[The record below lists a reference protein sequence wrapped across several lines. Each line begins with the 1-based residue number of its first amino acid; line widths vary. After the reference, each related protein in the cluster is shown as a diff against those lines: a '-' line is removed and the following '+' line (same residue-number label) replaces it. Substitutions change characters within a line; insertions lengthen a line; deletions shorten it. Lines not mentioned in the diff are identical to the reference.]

1 MSVWAEQSRQ
11 TAADERVTAMN
22 ADLQPL
28 SEESATPE
36 YSFDADAP
44 KRALT
49 DRWSELLAYRY
60 LLRNLVVRDLK
71 ARYKNSV
78 LGILWSVLNPLFLM
92 VVFTVL
98 FSVMG
103 NNQIRDYP
111 IFVLVGLIPWNF
123 FNGAMLSGTTS
134 VTGNSSLIKKVYF
147 PRELMPTSALLSNL
161 VNFGFSFIVLVIFLY
176 VFGIG
181 LTVHALW
188 VPAILLT
195 QLIFTLGL
203 ILLLSSLTVFYGDV
217 LMILE
222 VVMLAWFFL
231 TPIFYSLDMFGSSVS
246 MLGITF
252 SPAQVMRWVNPMA
265 SIIDGY
271 RTVLWGT
278 YESAGPVSMNPAF
291 LFRTFLTSLI
301 VLAFGYGMF
310 ARLEP
315 AFGEKL

>member
-1 MSVWAEQSRQ
+1 MSSESRPSAGGG
-11 TAADERVTAMN
+11 TPTYLYN
-22 ADLQPL
+22 ANRRRGDWRGKWRDLRQ
-28 SEESATPE
+28 
-36 YSFDADAP
+36 
-44 KRALT
+44 
-49 DRWSELLAYRY
+49 YRY

-78 LGILWSVLNPLFLM
+78 LGILWSILNPLFLM
-92 VVFTVL
+92 VVFTIL
-98 FSVMG
+98 FSVLA

-111 IFVLVGLIPWNF
+111 IFVLTGLIPWNF
-123 FNGAMLSGTTS
+123 FSGALTSGTTS
-134 VTGNSSLIKKVYF
+134 ITGNSGLVKKVYF
-147 PRELMPTSALLSNL
+147 PRELLPAAALLSNL
-161 VNFGFSFIVLVIFLY
+161 VNFLFAFLVLVVFLY

-203 ILLLSSLTVFYGDV
+203 CLLLGSLTVFYRDV

-231 TPIFYSLDMFGSSVS
+231 TPVFYSLELFGQTVTL
-246 MLGITF
+246 LGVTF
-252 SPAQVMRWVNPMA
+252 NPAQVMRWLNPMA

-278 YESAGPVSMNPAF
+278 YDSGGPAAMYPVY
-291 LFRTFLTSLI
+291 LLRTFITSII
-301 VLAFGYGMF
+301 VLITGYAVF
-310 ARLEP
+310 LRLNP
-315 AFGEKL
+315 LFGEKL

>member
-1 MSVWAEQSRQ
+1 
-11 TAADERVTAMN
+11 MN

-28 SEESATPE
+28 SEESAAPE
-36 YSFDADAP
+36 YSYNADAP
-44 KRALT
+44 RRSWRVRL
-49 DRWSELLAYRY
+49 DELRTYRY

-92 VVFTVL
+92 VVFTIL
-98 FSVMG
+98 FSFWSTG
-103 NNQIRDYP
+103 DIRDYP

-123 FNGAMLSGTTS
+123 FNGAMISGTTS
-134 VTGNSSLIKKVYF
+134 VTGNASLIKKVYF

-161 VNFGFSFIVLVIFLY
+161 VNFGFSFIVLIVFLY
-176 VFGIG
+176 LFGIG

-231 TPIFYSLDMFGSSVS
+231 TPIFYSLEIFGPTATL
-246 MLGITF
+246 LGVTF
-252 SPAQVMRWVNPMA
+252 DPAQVMRWINPMA

-278 YESAGPVSMNPAF
+278 YETGPAPMNPAF
-291 LFRTFLTSLI
+291 LLRTFVTSLI
-301 VLAFGYGMF
+301 VLAFGYGVF
-310 ARLEP
+310 SRLEP